1 VKETLDFR
9 VEPKAVASIKG
20 QGDEAQRGGIMVPV
34 VVSGTFAVPSFRPD
48 LSAAAKQEIEKQVLE
63 SKEAKKLLEK
73 EEIKPYE
80 KTAKDAL
87 KGILGN

>member
-1 VKETLDFR
+1 

-20 QGDEAQRGGIMVPV
+20 QGDDDRRKGLMVPV
-34 VVSGTFAVPSFRPD
+34 VVSGTFTSPRFRPD
-48 LSAAAKQEIEKQVLE
+48 LSAGAKQEIEKQIFE

-87 KGILGN
+87 KGILGD